1 MAGVCQ
7 THHDPGGYIMTR
19 PKAKP
24 SSEDAAI
31 GANGDIFMTI
41 MGWLNNVPAGGGTA
55 FDHPQKGCSNVLKG
69 NIWKKQGR
77 KSVAKKNEFL
87 KSWTLYWAHCTKVI
101 KSKKGRTL
109 LKLKNP

>member
-41 MGWLNNVPAGGGTA
+41 MGWLNDVPAGGGTA
-55 FDHPQKGCSNVLKG
+55 FDHPQKGCSNVLKE

-77 KSVAKKNEFL
+77 KSVAKKIEFFKEL
-87 KSWTLYWAHCTKVI
+87 ECTKMI
-101 KSKKGRTL
+101 KSKKARTL

>member
-55 FDHPQKGCSNVLKG
+55 FDHPQKGFSNVLKG

-77 KSVAKKNEFL
+77 KLVAKKPIIICN
-87 KSWTLYWAHCTKVI
+87 
-101 KSKKGRTL
+101 KKIQA
-109 LKLKNP
+109 

>member
-1 MAGVCQ
+1 MWIHIKYFSQKTTNYGLAGVCQ

-69 NIWKKQGR
+69 DIWEKLGR
-77 KSVAKKNEFL
+77 KSVAKKRVF
-87 KSWTLYWAHCTKVI
+87 
-101 KSKKGRTL
+101 
-109 LKLKNP
+109 

>member
-1 MAGVCQ
+1 MTRDETRRAVNDVNNRQTCLAIWFHELVIHKKKFSQQTTNYGLAGVCQ

-55 FDHPQKGCSNVLKG
+55 FDHPQKGCSNVLKE
-69 NIWKKQGR
+69 N
-77 KSVAKKNEFL
+77 
-87 KSWTLYWAHCTKVI
+87 
-101 KSKKGRTL
+101 
-109 LKLKNP
+109 